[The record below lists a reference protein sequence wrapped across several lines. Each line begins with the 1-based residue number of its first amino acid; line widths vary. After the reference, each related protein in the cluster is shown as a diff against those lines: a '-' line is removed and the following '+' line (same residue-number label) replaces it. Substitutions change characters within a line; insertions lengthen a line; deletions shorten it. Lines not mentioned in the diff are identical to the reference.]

1 MGTRRFRADYLK
13 GGGTGIGIVEYGGK
27 HKKYNWELDVRAIHS
42 FYIKEK
48 LSNRDAQ
55 VFIFQFI
62 SNQLEED
69 EYAIL
74 QMNKFSRQQNRHLPY
89 KNKISVHHIEHFRGR
104 ILHARLLAS
113 DALKR
118 KTDISEAF
126 DEPMQFSIVKQ
137 EQEEKRRHNDCKKEK
152 SKT

>member
-13 GGGTGIGIVEYGGK
+13 GEGTGIGIVEHGGK

-55 VFIFQFI
+55 VAIFQFI
-62 SNQLEED
+62 SNQLAED
-69 EYAIL
+69 EFAIL

-113 DALKR
+113 DALRR

-126 DEPMQFSIVKQ
+126 DEPMQFSIIQ
-137 EQEEKRRHNDCKKEK
+137 AEKERGHNDCKKEK
-152 SKT
+152 PKA

>member
-13 GGGTGIGIVEYGGK
+13 GEGTGIGIVEHGGK

-55 VFIFQFI
+55 VTIYQFI
-62 SNQLEED
+62 RNQLADD
-69 EYAIL
+69 EIAIL
-74 QMNKFSRQQNRHLPY
+74 QMNKFSRQHNRHLPY
-89 KNKISVHHIEHFRGR
+89 KNKIDVRHIEHFRGR

-118 KTDISEAF
+118 QTDISEVF
-126 DEPMQFSIVKQ
+126 DEPAVFSIVKQ
-137 EQEEKRRHNDCKKEK
+137 EQEERKV
-152 SKT
+152 T

>member
-13 GGGTGIGIVEYGGK
+13 GDGTGIGIVEYSGK

-55 VFIFQFI
+55 VLIFQFI
-62 SNQLEED
+62 SNQLLED
-69 EYAIL
+69 EFAIL
-74 QMNKFSRQQNRHLPY
+74 QMNKFSRQHNRHLPY
-89 KNKISVHHIEHFRGR
+89 RNKIDVKHIEHFRGR

-118 KTDISEAF
+118 KTDISEVF
-126 DEPMQFSIVKQ
+126 DEPMSFSIV
-137 EQEEKRRHNDCKKEK
+137 EAEKERGINYCEKK
-152 SKT
+152 